1 MHLKHPQSLYIHIH
15 IYIYIVFFFFF
26 ERESLYILH
35 LTDFFCKIIV
45 LNRIDVYVIHNGI
58 N

>member
-1 MHLKHPQSLYIHIH
+1 MHLKHPQSLYIHI
-15 IYIYIVFFFFF
+15 YIVFFFFFF